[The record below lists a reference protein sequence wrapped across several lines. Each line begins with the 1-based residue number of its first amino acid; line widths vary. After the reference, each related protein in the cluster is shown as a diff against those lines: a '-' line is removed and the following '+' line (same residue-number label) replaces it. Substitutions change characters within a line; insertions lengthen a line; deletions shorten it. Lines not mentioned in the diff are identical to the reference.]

1 MSEKPQQNLF
11 IKLVTIVLVF
21 LYLQLLLW
29 STLLRPTIDVDVRW
43 MAKSFFSS
51 EKQSTCIIR
60 MHHHT
65 PMALFESTFFSALA
79 LFGYFCGCAG
89 VGGVGCGIYGTT
101 LATFEQ
107 SMLGVQQKYY
117 WMCFVPW
124 IITFTRNWFQNI
136 GEFLMLFSSST
147 LYEALNVFSS
157 MAILML
163 FLSVQ
168 ALLASEVIYI
178 ALQGWHAMKN
188 INDENILWEQK
199 KRFLDGDTLNTA
211 FGLVR

>member
-1 MSEKPQQNLF
+1 MSAKPQQNLF
-11 IKLVTIVLVF
+11 IKLVTIVLIF

-29 STLLRPTIDVDVRW
+29 STLLHPAIDIYVHWVP
-43 MAKSFFSS
+43 KSFFSS
-51 EKQSTCIIR
+51 AKQSTCIIR

-65 PMALFESTFFSALA
+65 PMALFESTFFSTLA
-79 LFGYFCGCAG
+79 LFSYFRGSAG
-89 VGGVGCGIYGTT
+89 IGGVGCGIYGTT

-107 SMLGVQQKYY
+107 SMMGVQQKYY
-117 WMCFVPW
+117 WMCLVPW
-124 IITFTRNWFQNI
+124 IITFIQNWFENV
-136 GEFLMLFSSST
+136 GEFLILFSST
-147 LYEALNVFSS
+147 TVYEALNVFSS
-157 MAILML
+157 MAILMV

-188 INDENILWEQK
+188 INDENRVWEQK
-199 KRFLDGDTLNTA
+199 KRFLDGDNLNTL